1 MRKYTETD
9 LLHLCGGG
17 PEETY
22 IRVPTR
28 GPEETYIRVPTRDPE
43 ETYIRVPTRGT
54 EETYIRVP
62 TKKLGPEETYI
73 RVPTKKLSVP
83 LLHTLLYFFYKNG
96 ESQTQMTSPGVRSTS

>member
-62 TKKLGPEETYI
+62 TKKL
-73 RVPTKKLSVP
+73 SVP